1 MKQISIFLVLL
12 LILFSCIPN
21 QTQSSKV
28 LPVIDIPTKL
38 VVQPTHQMFL
48 DSLGKQES
56 GNRYDIVNK
65 YGMLGRYQFSKTTLK
80 GLGFKITPTEF
91 LNSPLVQE
99 EAMTKL
105 LKENKRLLK
114 KQLKKYNGKTVD
126 GILITES
133 GLLAAAH
140 LAGAGSVKKWLRTNG
155 KQTRTDGFGTTIEK
169 YLQKFSNFKLNI

>member
-1 MKQISIFLVLL
+1 MKQVSIFLF
-12 LILFSCIPN
+12 LILIIFSIVPKE
-21 QTQSSKV
+21 THLKKA
-28 LPVIDIPTKL
+28 LPVIDVPNEI

-80 GLGFKITPTEF
+80 GLGFKITPNEF
-91 LNSPLVQE
+91 LNNPSVQE

-105 LKENKRLLK
+105 LQENKRLLK

-126 GILITES
+126 GIVITES